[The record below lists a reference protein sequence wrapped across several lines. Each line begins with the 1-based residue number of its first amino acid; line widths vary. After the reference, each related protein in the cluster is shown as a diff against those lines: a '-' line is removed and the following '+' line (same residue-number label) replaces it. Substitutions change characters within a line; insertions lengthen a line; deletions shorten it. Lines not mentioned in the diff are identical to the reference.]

1 MEQQEVDD
9 LLARVIA
16 QARALCIPV
25 SLHID
30 PAVRLNQRA
39 TGRFGCCRF
48 SGGRYVIEVSARL
61 LAAGAEAVGETLAH
75 EVLHTCP
82 GCRDHGAIW
91 KSYAGRMN
99 GAYGYHISRTGS
111 WEALGLP
118 DQRQGK
124 YLLVCQKC
132 GREFKRTR
140 ASSLVLHPERY
151 RCRCG
156 GTLER
161 KY

>member
-118 DQRQGK
+118 EGWHVPLISPLGYPAESPAPR
-124 YLLVCQKC
+124 
-132 GREFKRTR
+132 
-140 ASSLVLHPERY
+140 P
-151 RCRCG
+151 
-156 GTLER
+156 R
-161 KY
+161 KAFDEVAEIR